1 MGEGEYN
8 RAVNIQN
15 LRGKLLLSVLLG
27 AAVFVGLSAYGDFS
41 DVVDGLGDFQWWL
54 LPAILALTCI
64 NYLLRFV
71 KWDFYLHQIGVRDLP
86 KWDSF
91 LMFFSGLAMVITPGK
106 VGEWLKSYLLRE
118 VHGTPVARSAPIL
131 IAERL
136 TDTLALLMLAATGLV
151 IFGKAWQFFVVVGV
165 AAAIFL
171 FLARHRPAM
180 RAILRLAER
189 LPVVS
194 RFAHLVE
201 EFYESTRVLVSPRN
215 LVLMTALSV
224 ASWSGEVLA
233 FYVTLLALGI
243 DATGLLLLQAAFI
256 LPVATVAGAVLLTPG
271 GLGVAEGGLTGMLQV
286 IVDMPKGLAA
296 VATLV
301 IRFATLWFG
310 VLVGLGTLAIMTR
323 RLALQPPREVAP
335 AGADA
340 AGEVFVEEAGAPL
353 TRPAVRRRGA

>member
-1 MGEGEYN
+1 MDL
-8 RAVNIQN
+8 QK
-15 LRGKLLLSVLLG
+15 LRGRLLLSVLLG

-41 DVVDGLGDFQWWL
+41 DVVDSLEDFQWGL

-86 KWDSF
+86 KRDSF

-118 VHGTPVARSAPIL
+118 VHGTPFARSAPIL

-136 TDTLALLMLAATGLV
+136 TDTFALLLLAATGLV
-151 IFGKAWQFFVVVGV
+151 LFGQAWQFFVVVGV
-165 AAAIFL
+165 TAAIFL

-180 RAILRLAER
+180 RAILRLVER

-194 RFAHLVE
+194 RFARLIE
-201 EFYESTRVLVSPRN
+201 EFYESTYVLVSPRN
-215 LVLMTALSV
+215 LLLMTGLSV
-224 ASWSGEVLA
+224 ASWAGEVLA
-233 FYVTLLALGI
+233 FYVTLLALGL

-271 GLGVAEGGLTGMLQV
+271 GLGVAEGGLTGLLQV
-286 IVDMPKGLAA
+286 IVDMPKSLAA

-310 VLVGLGTLAIMTR
+310 VLVGMGALAIMTR
-323 RLALQPPREVAP
+323 RLAIQPSLEVAP
-335 AGADA
+335 APGAAPD
-340 AGEVFVEEAGAPL
+340 EVRGQESGAPASG
-353 TRPAVRRRGA
+353 PAARRRGA

>member
-1 MGEGEYN
+1 MN
-8 RAVNIQN
+8 LQK
-15 LRGKLLLSVLLG
+15 LRGRLLLSLLLG
-27 AAVFVGLSAYGDFS
+27 AAVFIGLSAYGDFS
-41 DVVDGLGDFQWWL
+41 DVIDGLGDFRWEL

-86 KWDSF
+86 KRDSF

-106 VGEWLKSYLLRE
+106 LGEWLKSYLLRE
-118 VHGTPVARSAPIL
+118 VQGTPFARSAPIV

-136 TDTLALLMLAATGLV
+136 TDTFGLLILAATGLV
-151 IFGKAWQFFVVVGV
+151 VFGKAWQFFLVVGV
-165 AAAIFL
+165 TAAIFL

-180 RAILRLAER
+180 RAILRLVER

-201 EFYESTRVLVSPRN
+201 EFYESTHVLVSPRN
-215 LVLMTALSV
+215 LLLMTALSV
-224 ASWSGEVLA
+224 VSWSGEVLA
-233 FYVTLLALGI
+233 FYVTLLALGLH
-243 DATGLLLLQAAFI
+243 ATGLLLLQAAFI

-271 GLGVAEGGLTGMLQV
+271 GLGVAEGGITGLLQV
-286 IVDMPKGLAA
+286 IVDVPKSLAA

-310 VLVGLGTLAIMTR
+310 VLVGMGALTIMTR
-323 RLALQPPREVAP
+323 RLASQPSREVAP
-335 AGADA
+335 VSEA
-340 AGEVFVEEAGAPL
+340 AGEGAWGSEPGAPMAG
-353 TRPAVRRRGA
+353 PAVRRRGA